1 MNLTKK
7 IVASAMTASLLISVA
22 APALAQSAED
32 LLSQIQALQEQ
43 LNQLLAQYEDMTG
56 DEAPTIEGCTISSF
70 DRNLKVGMSG
80 ADVKC
85 LQIIL
90 NSDSDTQLAASG
102 VGSSGNETEYFGP
115 LTKAAVIKFQEKY
128 AEDTLA
134 PWGLTQGTGFVGSTT
149 RAKLNELLTA
159 GEEEEEEEEE
169 EVAPGTLG
177 VSLAPDT
184 PAAASVPTNVNGI
197 LFTKV
202 KFMAGADGDDVVV
215 NSITLTRGGLGA
227 DTDIGSVTLYDGST
241 KIGVT
246 RSSFDSNHEM
256 RFNIPAGWTIPAGET
271 KYLSIEADLVTAG
284 TYNSLGVV
292 AVGSDASDVDANFPV
307 MGNQMTGVT
316 VSIGAVT
323 VTGEGILTQTKRIGT
338 DDVTLA
344 SFSLEETS
352 GKEALSFKGITL
364 KNEGTARDQDIGNVY
379 LKRGDEV
386 LAGPADM
393 VRDYVTLELDSPYT
407 IGKSDKVIFNVIGDI
422 EDGANNNVEFVLKND
437 IDLDCVGQFY
447 GYQVSVTRDDYNE
460 IGDTGT
466 TQTTISGAR
475 LNVNLE
481 STAKETPD
489 EVNNFVFGTFE
500 FTATAE
506 DTRISTLVFNIEES
520 DGDSDVTNNMDIDEL
535 ELVDPNDGTR
545 YTLTKSGGGDNNAN
559 DETWT
564 SNDEIYLTKDVKRT
578 LQVVGD
584 LPSGIGNGDT
594 YNIQMTVSTANLDAE
609 GVISGDTVSDFSVSS
624 LTGKLVS
631 VVSPK
636 LTIIPQPMNPGDAV
650 IDAEDVVLFEGILD
664 ANNASA
670 ITVDR
675 LKFEATTTGSFEADN
690 IDRVVLYTPLG
701 EEQVITSVTDGEA
714 DFNAISINVPA
725 GGQMTFGVKVDVAHT
740 VSSTKPY
747 LHLQL
752 DTVSAR
758 DEDGD
763 AASVVKE
770 DGATPIQNG
779 SELTTNRIVQ
789 LHGVGRLKFAMPT
802 EASEVKYDR
811 YALGGTA
818 VEWIGRLNV
827 RAVNEPVN
835 IEDLTFFNASAGD
848 TDSVATIELYESD
861 KTTKIAQTLLTNYGA
876 YNIAAFTDLNYE
888 VPEGGSTPLWVK
900 ANLRKIGT
908 GSGDTADSGD
918 ALQFNV
924 VVSGGATVARGVMSG
939 AALTA
944 SATDTD
950 GVMICDQNNNGTY
963 DATSTGL
970 TKDTTVVGSKITSV
984 DLVESASA
992 YGESIAGTLSGGD
1005 NKIAILK
1012 VETANTQNTDNT
1024 GDLLDVVMDRLRFK
1038 VTKEASTTINSVT
1051 VKRLGGS
1058 GNAEALNASGSD
1070 HYATSGSA
1078 FTDATD
1084 VKISSG
1090 ETAYFLVTANLSLGG
1105 NRDWVQVDLDALDT
1119 AATANI
1125 HWADGDTTHGGG
1137 GVGPA
1142 TYKTLRLGFTSVD
1155 GTKILEPYGS

>member
-32 LLSQIQALQEQ
+32 ILAQIQALQEQ
-43 LNQLLAQYEDMTG
+43 LNQLMEQYQGMTG
-56 DEAPTIEGCTISSF
+56 EEAPTIEGCTISSF

-102 VGSSGNETEYFGP
+102 VGSPGNETEYFGP

-169 EVAPGTLG
+169 EVAPGTLS

-184 PAAASVPTNVNGI
+184 PAAASVPVNVSGI

-202 KFMAGADGDDVVV
+202 KFAAGADGDDIVV

-227 DTDIGSVTLYDGST
+227 DTDVGSVTLYDGST

-246 RSSFDSNHEM
+246 RSSFDSNYEM

-284 TYNSLGVV
+284 TYNSLGV
-292 AVGSDASDVDANFPV
+292 ADISSDASEVDANFPV
-307 MGNQMTGVT
+307 MGNQMTGVS
-316 VSIGAVT
+316 VGVGEVT
-323 VTGEGILTQTKRIGT
+323 ISGEGIPEQTKRIGI

-344 SFSLEETS
+344 SFSLEEST
-352 GKEALSFKGITL
+352 GTEALSFRAITL
-364 KNEGTARDQDIGNVY
+364 KNEGTARDQDIGNLY

-386 LAGPADM
+386 LAGPVDM
-393 VRDYVTLELDSPYT
+393 VLDYVTFNLDSPYT
-407 IGKSDKVIFNVIGDI
+407 IGKGDKVIFNVVGDI

-437 IDLDCVGQFY
+437 IDLNCMGQIY
-447 GYQVSVTRDDYNE
+447 GYQVVVDNSF
-460 IGDTGT
+460 GT
-466 TQTTISGAR
+466 SGASDQNTLTNIQGAQ

-500 FTATAE
+500 FTAAAE
-506 DTRISTLVFNIEES
+506 DTRISTLIFKIEEA
-520 DGDSDVTNNMDIDEL
+520 DGDSDATNNMDIDEL
-535 ELVDPNDGTR
+535 ELVDSDNGTR
-545 YTLTKSGGGDNNAN
+545 YTLTKSGGGDTNTN

-564 SNDEIYLTKDVKRT
+564 SSDEIYLTKDVKRS

-594 YNIQMTVSTANLDAE
+594 YNIQMTISTANLDAE

-624 LTGKLVS
+624 LTGKLVT

-650 IDAEDVVLFEGILD
+650 IDAEDIVLFEGILD

-675 LKFEATTTGSFEADN
+675 LKFEATSTGTFLAEN

-740 VSSTKPY
+740 VSSTEPY

-752 DTVSAR
+752 DTVTAR

-818 VEWIGRLNV
+818 VE
-827 RAVNEPVN
+827 
-835 IEDLTFFNASAGD
+835 
-848 TDSVATIELYESD
+848 
-861 KTTKIAQTLLTNYGA
+861 
-876 YNIAAFTDLNYE
+876 
-888 VPEGGSTPLWVK
+888 
-900 ANLRKIGT
+900 
-908 GSGDTADSGD
+908 
-918 ALQFNV
+918 
-924 VVSGGATVARGVMSG
+924 
-939 AALTA
+939 
-944 SATDTD
+944 
-950 GVMICDQNNNGTY
+950 
-963 DATSTGL
+963 
-970 TKDTTVVGSKITSV
+970 
-984 DLVESASA
+984 
-992 YGESIAGTLSGGD
+992 
-1005 NKIAILK
+1005 
-1012 VETANTQNTDNT
+1012 
-1024 GDLLDVVMDRLRFK
+1024 
-1038 VTKEASTTINSVT
+1038 
-1051 VKRLGGS
+1051 
-1058 GNAEALNASGSD
+1058 
-1070 HYATSGSA
+1070 
-1078 FTDATD
+1078 
-1084 VKISSG
+1084 
-1090 ETAYFLVTANLSLGG
+1090 
-1105 NRDWVQVDLDALDT
+1105 
-1119 AATANI
+1119 
-1125 HWADGDTTHGGG
+1125 
-1137 GVGPA
+1137 
-1142 TYKTLRLGFTSVD
+1142 
-1155 GTKILEPYGS
+1155 